1 LLADATFLE
10 LTLPAKA
17 IVSFL
22 GNGRVITRAELGAI
36 MTSKLS
42 SLPPTARF
50 FTGGDRSVRGY
61 DYLAL
66 GPTDAAGNVLGGDA
80 LIVVSAEL
88 NYFFYGDFGASAF
101 YDAGNALLGF
111 SDITLFQG
119 AGAGVRWRSPIG
131 PIGLDLAWALSLDGT
146 PRRIHITLGPDF

>member
-1 LLADATFLE
+1 
-10 LTLPAKA
+10 
-17 IVSFL
+17 
-22 GNGRVITRAELGAI
+22 
-36 MTSKLS
+36 
-42 SLPPTARF
+42 
-50 FTGGDRSVRGY
+50 
-61 DYLAL
+61 
-66 GPTDAAGNVLGGDA
+66 
-80 LIVVSAEL
+80 VVSAEL